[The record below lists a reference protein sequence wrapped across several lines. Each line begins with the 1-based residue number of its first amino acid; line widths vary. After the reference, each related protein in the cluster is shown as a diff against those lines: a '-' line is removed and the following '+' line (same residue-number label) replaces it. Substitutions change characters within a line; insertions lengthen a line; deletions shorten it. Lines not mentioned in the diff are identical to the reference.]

1 MPLIL
6 AMLGLLLTGHSAA
19 AADTTYAEKAA
30 ALVQSYVD
38 ADRFSGAVLVALDGK
53 PIFRQGFGLANR
65 EWGVAN
71 TPETKFRTG
80 SIGKQFAAASVLRLA
95 ERGKLGLDD
104 PISKHYDAAPLAW
117 SKITLRHLLS
127 MRSGIPNFT
136 KIPDFFVNPSKA
148 EHTPEQ
154 VIALTRDQPLRFE
167 PGTRYEYSNSGYI
180 LIGSVIEKV
189 TGGSYGR
196 YLRESIFS
204 PLGMTGS
211 GYEDNETVIPNRAS
225 GYRIDRGQWKIAMYI
240 SMSVVFSAGA
250 TFTTVDDL
258 LRWEQALG
266 RDGFLGADSRRAM
279 FTNYGGG
286 YRLAWGISNL
296 FGNPVQ
302 MHSGSIH
309 GFHTTLCRYPEDK
322 LTIIVLANLE
332 SAPSL
337 WIANE
342 LASLHFG
349 ILRTAMRPCLYE
361 S

>member
-1 MPLIL
+1 MRRAARLI
-6 AMLGLLLTGHSAA
+6 LGLLLVGSPATAE
-19 AADTTYAEKAA
+19 TTYAERAA

-38 ADRFSGAVLVALDGK
+38 TDRFSGAVLVALDGK
-53 PIFRQGFGLANR
+53 PIFRQGFGFANR
-65 EWGVAN
+65 EWGIPN

-80 SIGKQFAAASVLRLA
+80 SVGKQFAAASVLQLA

-104 PISKHYDAAPLAW
+104 PISKHYAASPPAW

-136 KIPDFFVNPSKA
+136 KIPDFFVNPSKT

-154 VIALTRDQPLRFE
+154 VIALTRDEPLRFE
-167 PGTRYEYSNSGYI
+167 PGTQYEYSNSGYI

-196 YLRESIFS
+196 YLQENIFR
-204 PLGMTGS
+204 PLGMFGS

-225 GYRIDRGQWKIAMYI
+225 GYRIDRGQWKTAAYI
-240 SMSVVFSAGA
+240 SMSVVFAAGA

-266 RDGFLGADSRRAM
+266 RDDFLGADSRRAM
-279 FTNYGGG
+279 FTDYGGG
-286 YRLAWGISNL
+286 YGLAWGISNW

-302 MHSGSIH
+302 MHSGSIN
-309 GFHTTLCRYPEDK
+309 GFHTTLCRYPDDK
-322 LTIIVLANLE
+322 LTVIVLANLE
-332 SAPSL
+332 YASSL

-349 ILRTAMRPCLYE
+349 VLRTAMRPCLYE